1 MEVKPKRQRKSG
13 TKYSKTACRTCK
25 IRRVKC
31 DEGRPDCRNCV
42 STGRTCDGYHSGVPS
57 REMAS
62 QRPLLPASASP
73 PTIVTIS
80 RLPSSS
86 TFSTTLEDHNSFQF
100 FIQHIVAGLKLISP
114 THEWITL
121 SLQLAVTEP
130 AVYFAIAACGSVA
143 NIRLAKNYHC
153 YFAPPSPVKQKI
165 NLRQYCKATA
175 ALQKYIDRA
184 ASGQASIEPVL
195 LCCLLFV
202 SYETYQDETGLA
214 MQHLKLGRRT
224 IEDSIAGRLEFSSKQ
239 TSKDVIAAFDW
250 MGSQST
256 NRGRKELSSGD
267 VLQDKPSNG
276 ISTYFTSL
284 EHAKQALDRLS
295 TTASDWRTDLLALAT
310 EYIATT
316 DSWNTRPAIREC
328 IIYCVSRSMHLIP
341 GHHLLCRE
349 AELIQVH
356 TSWLRGLKLLQQ
368 DSTLRRDL
376 IHMQIQHF
384 YSTFTLQ
391 TARDTYGK
399 SIDRFDAQAAAILDL
414 VEEYLRPDTTYPRR
428 PTSPSQKGS
437 NAQLYPYTPLPQQ
450 QEYCFALE
458 YAILPTL
465 FSICLRI
472 RHSATRKR
480 ALHLLRTANRREAG
494 QSSAELCHYAD
505 AFIALEESSPS
516 DAAGEVAEEARL
528 LEVVIESA
536 G

>member
-62 QRPLLPASASP
+62 RRPLLPASASP

-80 RLPSSS
+80 RLPSSL

-202 SYETYQDETGLA
+202 SYETYQDET
-214 MQHLKLGRRT
+214 
-224 IEDSIAGRLEFSSKQ
+224 
-239 TSKDVIAAFDW
+239 
-250 MGSQST
+250 
-256 NRGRKELSSGD
+256 
-267 VLQDKPSNG
+267 
-276 ISTYFTSL
+276 
-284 EHAKQALDRLS
+284 ALDRLS
-295 TTASDWRTDLLALAT
+295 TAASDWRTDLLALAK
-310 EYIATT
+310 EHVATT
-316 DSWNTRPAIREC
+316 NSWNTRPAIREC
-328 IIYCVSRSMHLIP
+328 IIHCVSRSMHLP
-341 GHHLLCRE
+341 SGHHLLCRE
-349 AELIQVH
+349 AELIQAH
-356 TSWLRGLKLLQQ
+356 TSWLRGAKLLQQ
-368 DSTLRRDL
+368 DSTLHRDL

-391 TARDTYGK
+391 TARDTHGK

-414 VEEYLRPDTTYPRR
+414 VEEYLQPDTTYPRR

-516 DAAGEVAEEARL
+516 DAVGEVAEEARL

-536 G
+536 GYLEVSFVCGRFRHEGDGGLEVLEYKGAGLPPLRLQLMRKNEFSFMAGGIWEEGDFM